1 MNFLKRFFGGTAY
14 ESAKKT
20 DAGRSDPIIIAD
32 GRCELSGLDR
42 LKIISKTRALVR
54 NFGFAREQVNAMEI
68 YSVGDGISPQPATA
82 DASWNS
88 AALKLWESVFAFS
101 PELSGRF
108 SFAKLTRLVCR
119 ALDTDGEIFFVKT
132 QVNGLPRLQVFEA
145 HRISNETN
153 TKERLFDGIRF
164 DVVGRPT
171 AYKFILDSGATADVA
186 AENVIHVFI
195 AERVSDAHGVPQ
207 LQHSINSLADSKDLL
222 AIEKKGVK
230 QINELTFAIT
240 SDKNDLGATSGDF
253 VYGKTAGGGTDPEA
267 MKRAYGGGK
276 IAKLAPGE
284 KLERV
289 NTDRPSATFS
299 GFLDYTF
306 RDASLGNVPYE
317 FVSDSSKIGGAG
329 VRLVVGRAARVFSR
343 RQQEIIEKFLTPVW
357 LWFIAWAI
365 KNKRL
370 PEGVED
376 CFSCDWAC
384 PRSVTVDAGREAAND
399 RADVQAGLISKR
411 DLFALRGMNYETEIR
426 QIAKE
431 RELEMSLGLSGDK
444 ISS

>member
-1 MNFLKRFFGGTAY
+1 MNFFKRFFGTGTAY

-20 DAGRSDPIIIAD
+20 DAGHSEPIIIAD
-32 GRCELSGLDR
+32 GRQELSGLDR
-42 LKIISKTRALVR
+42 LKIISKTRSLVR

-68 YSVGDGISPQPATA
+68 YSVGDGISPQPATK
-82 DASWNS
+82 DAEWNA
-88 AALKLWESVFAFS
+88 AALDLWLSVFAWN

-108 SFAKLTRLVCR
+108 TFAKLTRLVCR
-119 ALDTDGEIFFVKT
+119 ALDTDGEIFFIKT
-132 QVNGLPRLQVFEA
+132 EVGGIPKLQVFEA
-145 HRISNETN
+145 HRVSNETN
-153 TKERLFDGIRF
+153 PEDLLFDGIRF
-164 DVVGRPT
+164 DKHGHPKSYRFV
-171 AYKFILDSGATADVA
+171 LDSGETEEVA

-207 LQHSINSLADSKDLL
+207 LQHSINSLADSKYLL
-222 AIEKKGVK
+222 AIEKKGVTMN
-230 QINELTFAIT
+230 NELVFSIT
-240 SDKNDLGATSGDF
+240 SDKNELGATSGDF
-253 VYGKTAGGGTDPEA
+253 VFGETAGGGTDPEA

-299 GFLDYTF
+299 GFLDYIF

-329 VRLVVGRAARVFSR
+329 VRLVVGRAARVFAR
-343 RQQEIIEKFLTPVW
+343 RQQEIIETFLLPVW
-357 LWFIAWAI
+357 KFFIGWAI
-365 KNKRL
+365 SNGKLKPVDGFNR
-370 PEGVED
+370 VE
-376 CFSCDWAC
+376 WAC
-384 PRSVTVDAGREAAND
+384 PRSVTVDAGREAASD
-399 RADVQAGLISKR
+399 RADVHAGLISKR

-431 RELEMSLGLSGDK
+431 RELEKSLGLTTD
-444 ISS
+444 

>member
-32 GRCELSGLDR
+32 GRHELSGLDR

-68 YSVGDGISPQPATA
+68 YSVGDGIFPQPATG
-82 DASWNS
+82 DAEWNEK
-88 AALKLWESVFAFS
+88 ALKLWKTVFAES

-119 ALDTDGEIFFVKT
+119 ALDTDGEIFFIKT
-132 QVNGLPRLQVFEA
+132 HAGFGLPRLQVFEA

-153 TKERLFDGIRF
+153 AKELLFDGIRF
-164 DVVGRPT
+164 DASGRPKG
-171 AYKFILDSGATADVA
+171 YRLVLDSGEIREVE
-186 AENVIHVFI
+186 AEKVIHVFI

-253 VYGKTAGGGTDPEA
+253 VFGETAGGGTDPEA
-267 MKRAYGGGK
+267 IKRAYGGGK
-276 IAKLAPGE
+276 VAKLVPGE
-284 KLERV
+284 KIERI

-317 FVSDSSKIGGAG
+317 FVADSSKIGGAG

-343 RQQEIIEKFLTPVW
+343 RQEEIIETFLFPVW
-357 LWFIAWAI
+357 RFFIGWAI
-365 KNKRL
+365 TSKKL
-370 PEGVED
+370 PPIENCFD
-376 CFSCDWAC
+376 CEWAC

-399 RADVQAGLISKR
+399 RADVEAGLISKR

-431 RELEMSLGLSGDK
+431 RELEKRLNLRD
-444 ISS
+444 